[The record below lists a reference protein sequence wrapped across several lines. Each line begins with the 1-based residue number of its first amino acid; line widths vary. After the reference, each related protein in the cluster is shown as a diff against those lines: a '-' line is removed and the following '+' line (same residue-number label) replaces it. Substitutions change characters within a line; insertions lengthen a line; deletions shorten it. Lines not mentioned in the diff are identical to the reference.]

1 MTVTQTQSR
10 PAGNGAAAEQVG
22 ETGSQSTHLPDAW
35 HQQTEWEGQWQ
46 YAEGYAD
53 GYAAA
58 ERAIAN
64 EITEALGVQPLEP
77 RKVIRWLVAGV
88 GVVRKGTPR

>member
-1 MTVTQTQSR
+1 MTQTHSR

-22 ETGSQSTHLPDAW
+22 ETGSHPTRLPPAW
-35 HQQTEWEGQWQ
+35 HEQTEWEGRHQ

-58 ERAIAN
+58 EQAIAN
-64 EITEALGVQPLEP
+64 EITTALGVEP
-77 RKVIRWLVAGV
+77 MDRHKVIRWLIAGV
-88 GVVRKGTPR
+88 GVARKGATP